1 MKKIYIGLLQT
12 GTIASIAIKYITHFK
27 YSHVVLALDDSY
39 QKLYS
44 FGRKTFYNIFN
55 AGFVTYGIENEFFTK
70 RFYNTKCAILEIEIS
85 NHQYHNLIKILKN
98 FEENSSSYHY
108 DLKGLFIRIFFEPKV
123 RENYYVCSQFVAY
136 VLEKSGIWQIN
147 KSLMQIR
154 AKDFFNIP
162 KSKLVY
168 EGKLLD
174 IKK

>member
-70 RFYNTKCAILEIEIS
+70 RFYNTKCA
-85 NHQYHNLIKILKN
+85 IKILKN